1 MKTPDTPIEYL
12 KGVGPERAE
21 LLRQE
26 LGVHR
31 FEDLLFHFPFRYQD
45 RSTFHRVRDLT
56 SDQVHVQL
64 KGTLKELERVGK
76 PGRQRLVATLEDETG
91 SLQLVWF
98 KGVDRIRKGLQ
109 SGKEYVAFGKP
120 NRYKGDFNIPH
131 PELTPLEQFE
141 KKGMPALEPVYPST
155 EKLNGRGLNSRGILR
170 LITQLLEELKGAI
183 PEVLSEDLL
192 EKYSLP
198 DREKAFH
205 TVHAPS
211 DEKTLERARKRFKF
225 EELFFL
231 QLRIHQKRLHQ
242 QKDLK
247 GHPFEK
253 IGRHFHR
260 FYEEGLPFELTGAQ
274 KRVLK
279 EIRKDMGSG
288 LQMNRLLQGD
298 VGSGKTLVALLTMLI
313 AKDNGF
319 QSAMM
324 APTETLAQQHYR
336 TLWELLD
343 GMDVSVALLTGS
355 TPQRERTP
363 IHEGLEEGSTDI
375 LVGTHALIEDKV
387 QFRELGVVV
396 IDEQHR
402 FGVAQRARLW
412 KKGKKVPH
420 VLVMTATPIPRTLAM
435 TLYGDLDV
443 SVIDELPPGRKPVRT
458 VHRTEASR
466 LSVFGFIKELIQ
478 EGGQVYIVYPL
489 VESSEKVDYQNLMEG
504 YETIQRYF
512 PPPDFQVSI
521 VHGRMSSEAKD
532 YEMQRFKKGETDI
545 MVATTVI
552 EVGVDVP
559 NASAMIIESV
569 ERFGLSQLHQ
579 LRGRVGRGSDQAY
592 CILMSGDDISD
603 DAKERIQ
610 TMVQTTDGFRI
621 AEKDME
627 LRGPGDMSGT
637 QQSGIVELK
646 CADLVQDQK
655 IMEKGREEA
664 ARILA
669 ADPDLE
675 HEANGAIRKE
685 LKRIAERQKD
695 WSLVS

>member
-1 MKTPDTPIEYL
+1 MKKTDTPIEYL
-12 KGVGPERAE
+12 KGVGPERAK
-21 LLRQE
+21 LLQQE

-31 FEDLLFHFPFRYQD
+31 FEDVLFHFPFRYQD
-45 RSTFHRVRDLT
+45 RSTFHQIRDLS

-64 KGTLKELERVGK
+64 KGVLKDLEKLGK
-76 PGRQRLVATLEDETG
+76 PGRQRLVATFEDESG
-91 SLQLVWF
+91 SIQLVWF
-98 KGVDRIRKGLQ
+98 KGADRIRKGLQ
-109 SGKEYVAFGKP
+109 PGKEYVAFGKP
-120 NRYKGDFNIPH
+120 NRYKGSFNLPH
-131 PELTPLEQFE
+131 PELTPLDQFQ
-141 KKGMPALEPVYPST
+141 KNGMPPFEPVYPST
-155 EKLNGRGLNSRGILR
+155 EKLNGRGLNSRAILR
-170 LITQLLEELKGAI
+170 LTEQLLEDLKGSI
-183 PEVLSEDLL
+183 PEVLSEKLL

-198 DREKAFH
+198 GRENAFRA
-205 TVHAPS
+205 VHAPT
-211 DEKTLERARKRFKF
+211 DETELERARKRFKF

-231 QLRIHQKRLHQ
+231 QLRIHQKRNHQ

-247 GHPFEK
+247 GYPFEMV
-253 IGRHFHR
+253 GDHFHQ
-260 FYEEGLPFELTGAQ
+260 FYEESLPFELTGAQ

-298 VGSGKTLVALLTMLI
+298 VGSGKTLVALLAMLI

-336 TLWELLD
+336 TLCELLD
-343 GMDVSVALLTGS
+343 GMEVQVALLTGS

-363 IHEGLEEGSTDI
+363 IHQGLEEGAIDI

-387 QFRELGVVV
+387 QFSQLGVVV

-443 SVIDELPPGRKPVRT
+443 SVIDELPPGRKPVKT

-478 EGGQVYIVYPL
+478 NGGQVYIVYPL
-489 VESSEKVDYQNLMEG
+489 VESSEKVDYKNLMEG
-504 YETIQRYF
+504 YEAVQNYF
-512 PPPDFQVSI
+512 PPPEFQVSV

-532 YEMQRFKKGETDI
+532 YEMQRFKNGETHI

-579 LRGRVGRGSDQAY
+579 LRGRVGRGSDQSY
-592 CILMSGDDISD
+592 CILMSGDEISD
-603 DAKERIQ
+603 DGKERIN
-610 TMVQTTDGFRI
+610 TMVQTTDGFKI

-627 LRGPGDMSGT
+627 LRGPGNMSGT

-655 IMEKGREEA
+655 VMEKAREEA
-664 ARILA
+664 ARMLEE
-669 ADPDLE
+669 DPGLE
-675 HEANGAIRKE
+675 EKE
-685 LKRIAERQKD
+685 NKPVRREIERIAERQKD

>member
-1 MKTPDTPIEYL
+1 MKGPDTAIEYL
-12 KGVGPERAE
+12 KGVGPERAK
-21 LLRQE
+21 LLQEE
-26 LGVHR
+26 LGIRR
-31 FEDLLFHFPFRYQD
+31 FEDLLYHIPFRYLD
-45 RSTFHRVRDLT
+45 RSVFHRVRDL
-56 SDQVHVQL
+56 SKEQGQVQL
-64 KGTLKELERVGK
+64 KGILKGLEKVGK
-76 PGRQRLVATLEDETG
+76 PGKQRLVAKLEDESG
-91 SLQLVWF
+91 SIELVWF
-98 KGVDRIRKGLQ
+98 KGGDRIRKGLH
-109 SGKEYVAFGKP
+109 SGKEYVAFGRP
-120 NRYKGDFNIPH
+120 NRYKGSFNIPH
-131 PELTPLEQFE
+131 PEMTLWEDFQ
-141 KKGMPALEPVYPST
+141 KKEGASLEPVYSST
-155 EKLNGRGLNSRGILR
+155 EKLTGKGLHSRGINKL
-170 LITQLLEELKGAI
+170 TAQLLEELKGRI
-183 PEVLSEDLL
+183 PELLPRELL
-192 EKYSLP
+192 ERYGLP
-198 DREKAFH
+198 DRERAFRI
-205 TVHAPS
+205 VHFPS
-211 DEKTLERARKRFKF
+211 DGKSLELAKRRLKF

-231 QLRIHQKRLHQ
+231 QLRIHQKRFHQ

-253 IGRHFHR
+253 VGDRFHR

-324 APTETLAQQHYR
+324 APTETLAQQHFR
-336 TLWELLD
+336 TLSELLV
-343 GMDVSVALLTGS
+343 GTEVNVALLTGS
-355 TPQRERTP
+355 TPQSERRVL
-363 IHEGLEEGSTDI
+363 HESLEEGDIDI

-387 QFRELGVVV
+387 RFRSLGVVV

-412 KKGKKVPH
+412 KKGQKVPH

-443 SVIDELPPGRKPVRT
+443 SVIDELPPGRKPIKT
-458 VHRTEASR
+458 VHRTESSR
-466 LSVFGFIKELIQ
+466 LSVFGSLKELLRK
-478 EGGQVYIVYPL
+478 GGQLYIVYPL
-489 VESSEKVDYQNLMEG
+489 VESSEKVDYKNLMEG
-504 YETIQRYF
+504 YEAVQSFF
-512 PPPDFQVSI
+512 PPPEHQVSI

-532 YEMQRFKKGETDI
+532 HEMDRFKRGETDI

-552 EVGVDVP
+552 EVGVDVS
-559 NASAMIIESV
+559 NASAMLIESV

-592 CILMSGDDISD
+592 CILMSGEELSD
-603 DAKERIQ
+603 DAKERIRVM
-610 TMVQTTDGFRI
+610 TETNDGFRI

-637 QQSGIVELK
+637 QQSGLVELK
-646 CADLVQDQK
+646 CADIVADRK
-655 IMEKGREEA
+655 IMEKAREEA
-664 ARILA
+664 GKILY
-669 ADPDLE
+669 ADPDLSAPAFKPVRE
-675 HEANGAIRKE
+675 E
-685 LKRIAERQKD
+685 LQRIAEREKD